1 VPKKLTRT
9 LHLVALW
16 LLVEFLERLA
26 LVYLPLRAVWRRFWG
41 TWARFWCAVRL
52 WRSGAPCGCGGTCTT
67 AGAPLGGHRAT

>member
-1 VPKKLTRT
+1 MPKKLTRT

-52 WRSGAPCGCGGTCTT
+52 WRYMHYRWSAAWRTSSYLTEDE
-67 AGAPLGGHRAT
+67 R